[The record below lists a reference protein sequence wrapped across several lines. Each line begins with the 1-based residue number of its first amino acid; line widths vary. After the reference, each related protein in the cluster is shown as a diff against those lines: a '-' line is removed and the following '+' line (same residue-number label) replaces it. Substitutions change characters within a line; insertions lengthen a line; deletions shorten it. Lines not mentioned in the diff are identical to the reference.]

1 MLATGKKTVT
11 VLLGCCCLL
20 ACGLPEPEDSSLPQ
34 KEPTLEERIGTQLDG
49 LDAKSTLHAKHLPSG
64 REIAIRADE
73 PMNSVSVIKIAIM
86 ILAYRDAEKKQLN
99 LQERYVVQPEDKRGG
114 SGVLHSFEPGL
125 RPTYRDLITQMII
138 NSDNTATDIL
148 IKKVSLNRVNDMLAK
163 LGYEETRLQG
173 TLAARY
179 RRRWEVVDP
188 AFSALSDREVFERG
202 FPSDSASGD
211 RSFALNADPG
221 EWLGRTTARETSRL
235 LEQIHNGDLTSRT
248 FSDEMI
254 EILKKQ
260 RSNSRLPRRIR
271 SPGVVVAHKTGD
283 SPPSTANDVGII
295 YYEGGPTIV
304 SVFTN
309 ENRGSFVELED
320 TIGSIA
326 QDLISEWR

>member
-1 MLATGKKTVT
+1 MLATGKETVT
-11 VLLGCCCLL
+11 VLIGCCLL
-20 ACGLPEPEDSSLPQ
+20 ACGLPESKDSSLPQ
-34 KEPTLEERIGTQLDG
+34 KEPTLEEKVGTQIDG
-49 LDAKSTLHAKHLPSG
+49 LDAKSALHAKHLPSG

-86 ILAYRDAEKKQLN
+86 VLAYRDAETKRLN
-99 LQERYVVQPEDKRGG
+99 LQERYVLQPEDKRGG
-114 SGVLHSFEPGL
+114 SGVLRSFEPGL

-138 NSDNTATDIL
+138 TSDNTATDIL
-148 IKKVSLNRVNDMLAK
+148 INKVSLNRVNDMLAE

-179 RRRWEVVDP
+179 RRRWEAFDP
-188 AFSALSDREVFERG
+188 AFAALSDREVFERG
-202 FPSDSASGD
+202 FPSDPASGE
-211 RSFALNADPG
+211 RSFALNADPA

-235 LEQIHNGDLTSRT
+235 LEQIHTGDLTSRP

-271 SPGVVVAHKTGD
+271 FQGAVVAHKTGD

-309 ENRGSFVELED
+309 ENRGSFVELEE

-326 QDLISEWR
+326 QELISEWR